1 MHGIDVAL
9 RNAPG
14 QAILNMGETSFTR
27 ALFEINVNV
36 EPRYSASVL
45 FAWSEYC
52 SSVASFTDAIF
63 RGNQGGNAALVNF
76 RLRVTQTDVDNTANG
91 NRIASTSDGRIAA
104 FVESDGNITFAM
116 GPNDEGKV
124 HHVTLQDDLN
134 GAVISTIDRIGG
146 PPGTVANSQG

>member
-14 QAILNMGETSFTR
+14 QAILNMGETSFTQA

-63 RGNQGGNAALVNF
+63 RGNQG
-76 RLRVTQTDVDNTANG
+76 
-91 NRIASTSDGRIAA
+91 
-104 FVESDGNITFAM
+104 AM
-116 GPNDEGKV
+116 
-124 HHVTLQDDLN
+124 
-134 GAVISTIDRIGG
+134 
-146 PPGTVANSQG
+146 PPW